1 MRERDAKNINKRG
14 VMLHL
19 LQCSST
25 SKNKKVKQIIMK
37 YFSKTRTIEDKSNQ
51 RQIIE
56 QLQKQ
61 TELLEKI
68 LEQLQKTEKL
78 H

>member
-1 MRERDAKNINKRG
+1 
-14 VMLHL
+14 
-19 LQCSST
+19 
-25 SKNKKVKQIIMK
+25 MK

-51 RQIIE
+51 RQIID

>member
-1 MRERDAKNINKRG
+1 
-14 VMLHL
+14 MLRL

-51 RQIIE
+51 RQIID

-68 LEQLQKTEKL
+68 LEQLQK
-78 H
+78 